1 MPWKT
6 PAPPPHRWHWP
17 DGVLQRSP
25 FCSQCSAELATALE
39 ASLPKIPDSVHLK
52 LISTGKPDARLR
64 TTKALRVR

>member
-1 MPWKT
+1 
-6 PAPPPHRWHWP
+6 
-17 DGVLQRSP
+17 VLQRSP

-39 ASLPKIPDSVHLK
+39 ASLPQIPDSVHLK